1 MKVTH
6 FLDPFP
12 LITIENTF
20 TEEELK
26 LIWEELDFLCH
37 PSKLKSPEETGTA
50 VDEDE
55 HSSPMKKNGGL
66 WMDQLYGDRNISNL
80 LRVNRTIFLE
90 EHSQEIFR
98 NHPHWFWKNFNPNY
112 DETLLSYYEDG
123 DEYLPHWDTA
133 YATALH
139 WFYKEPKRFEGGSLT
154 FTEYKLNIECK
165 NNCSVIFPST
175 MYHQVH
181 PVKIEEEYRNQ
192 KNGRFCMTQFLSF
205 R

>member
-1 MKVTH
+1 
-6 FLDPFP
+6 
-12 LITIENTF
+12 
-20 TEEELK
+20 
-26 LIWEELDFLCH
+26 
-37 PSKLKSPEETGTA
+37 
-50 VDEDE
+50 
-55 HSSPMKKNGGL
+55 MKKNGGL

-112 DETLLSYYEDG
+112 DETLL
-123 DEYLPHWDTA
+123 
-133 YATALH
+133 